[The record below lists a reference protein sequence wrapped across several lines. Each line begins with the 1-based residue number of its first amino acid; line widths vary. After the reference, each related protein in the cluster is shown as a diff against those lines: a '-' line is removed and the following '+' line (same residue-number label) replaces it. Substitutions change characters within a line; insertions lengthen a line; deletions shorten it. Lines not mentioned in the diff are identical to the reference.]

1 MEIAQIRYFLEVANT
16 KHMTRSAQN
25 LHISQPALT
34 QAIHRMENS
43 LGVPLFTSKGRNI
56 ILTEYG
62 KYLQKKLAPLIEE
75 LDDIPKQLDMMVK
88 LESDTIHMNVLA
100 ASSLILEAVIEY
112 KQKHGNLN
120 FQLMQNLQGELYDI
134 AVTTKLFYQDIEH
147 TNSFSCAEK
156 IYLAVP
162 NNEKYRDVTSVRL
175 ADMAGEGFVSLLGSK
190 EFRYICDKFCQHAG
204 FEPQII
210 FESDN
215 QTAVKNMIAANMGI
229 GFWPEFTWGRIEG
242 DQVKLL
248 EIEEPICQRDIII
261 SYNLNKID
269 SRNVVEFF
277 DFLKEFFREQKRK
290 AEIKQS
296 FSLL

>member
-1 MEIAQIRYFLEVANT
+1 MEITQMKYFLEVAET

-34 QAIHRMENS
+34 QAIHRLESS

-62 KYLQKKLAPLIEE
+62 KYLQKKLLPILEE
-75 LDDIPKQLDMMVK
+75 LEDIPKQMEMIVK
-88 LESDTIHMNVLA
+88 LESETIHMNVLA
-100 ASSLILEAVIEY
+100 ASSLVLEAIIEY
-112 KQKHGNLN
+112 KHNQKNMN

-134 AVTTKLFYQDIEH
+134 AVTTKLFYQDTKH
-147 TNSFSCAEK
+147 SNSFSCAEK

-162 NNEKYRDVTSVRL
+162 NNEKYRNMTSIRL
-175 ADMAGEGFVSLLGSK
+175 ADVANEGFVSLLGSK

-242 DQVKLL
+242 EQVKLL
-248 EIEEPICQRDIII
+248 EIVEPVCQRDIII
-261 SYNLNKID
+261 SYNQNKVD
-269 SRNVVEFF
+269 SGNVVEFF
-277 DFLKEFFREQKRK
+277 EFLKDFFEERRQKSREP
-290 AEIKQS
+290 
-296 FSLL
+296 

>member
-16 KHMTRSAQN
+16 KHITRSAQN

-34 QAIHRMENS
+34 QAIHRMENN
-43 LGVPLFTSKGRNI
+43 LGVPLFTAKGRNI

-62 KYLQKKLAPLIEE
+62 KYLQKKLAPLMEE
-75 LDDIPKQLDMMVK
+75 LDDIPKQLEMMVK

-100 ASSLILEAVIEY
+100 ASSLILEAIIEY
-112 KQKHGNLN
+112 KQKHGNIN

-134 AVTTKLFYQDIEH
+134 AVTTKLFYQDMEH

-175 ADMAGEGFVSLLGSK
+175 ADVAGEGFVSLLGSK

-269 SRNVVEFF
+269 SRNVLEFF
-277 DFLKEFFREQKRK
+277 AFLKNFFRERKRK
-290 AEIKQS
+290 AES
-296 FSLL
+296 AE